1 MTFSHPSKDDPEI
14 VLSAPSAPLLAAT
27 APIPSAPGP
36 YAPVSMPVATP
47 LGPPASRPTA
57 AAATAALQG
66 NRKIEKSTN
75 PDGSLAVKVTAAKTL
90 PNGSREIT
98 IEYFQIPAHM
108 ASSASAG
115 IDAGEPPSGL
125 YLTKMEQRTLP
136 AGTGQ
141 APSSASP
148 RPTTSY
154 PTAGNAAPLQQPTNH
169 DSSSQESLGFMES
182 LDAFVAVIWP

>member
-1 MTFSHPSKDDPEI
+1 
-14 VLSAPSAPLLAAT
+14 
-27 APIPSAPGP
+27 
-36 YAPVSMPVATP
+36 MPVATP

-57 AAATAALQG
+57 AAATAASQG

-125 YLTKMEQRTLP
+125 YLTKME
-136 AGTGQ
+136 
-141 APSSASP
+141 
-148 RPTTSY
+148 
-154 PTAGNAAPLQQPTNH
+154 
-169 DSSSQESLGFMES
+169 
-182 LDAFVAVIWP
+182 